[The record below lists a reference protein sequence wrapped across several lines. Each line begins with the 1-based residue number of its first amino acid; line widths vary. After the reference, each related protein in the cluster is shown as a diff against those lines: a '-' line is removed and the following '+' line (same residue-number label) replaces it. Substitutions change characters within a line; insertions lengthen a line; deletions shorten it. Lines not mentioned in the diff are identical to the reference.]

1 MKKPLLILILLLFCP
16 TFMGCAVAPFIVSPI
31 VTGVI
36 VWKDGEARK
45 YYNEGLGSIYR
56 ATKSSLKELNL
67 QISED
72 KTLQN
77 GDFYLVADK
86 ENSSFKITIRQV
98 KPNITEVKIRVG
110 FMGDKPY
117 AEFLFDHIDLN
128 VNSIEFDDLGK
139 PVKRLTRRFS
149 N

>member
-16 TFMGCAVAPFIVSPI
+16 IFMGCAVAPLIISPI

-36 VWKDGEARK
+36 VWKEGEARK

-56 ATKSSLKELNL
+56 ATKNSLKEINL

-72 KTLQN
+72 KTLKN

-86 ENSSFKITIRQV
+86 ENSSFKITIRQI

-139 PVKRLTRRFS
+139 PVKRLTHRFS